1 MTIVH
6 SKYRGRPLSIAGCCL
21 GIGLLAGLFADRWAG
36 YPAIEANPSE
46 TARES
51 LIKEVSSRNDM
62 VFALSDRMAK
72 IAKLT
77 NPSVVHIQ
85 SERQTRRGLVE
96 ETGSGAI
103 VWSDRRPGTYVITN
117 RHVVDGTELD
127 RIQVQF
133 YDGRVVNPTWIR
145 SDRFTD
151 LAVMF
156 LDIKGQQPVRWG
168 DSNRCE
174 IGNIVLAV
182 GSPFGLSQTITYG
195 IVSAKGR
202 RALEL
207 GPNSDV
213 LNQDFLQTDAAIN
226 PGNSGGP
233 LINLQGE
240 VIGIN
245 TAIASNSGGN
255 EGVGFSIP
263 SNLARKVMEELLE
276 YGRVQRAYLGVKLDS
291 NFNTATASRLKL
303 DRPQGARVVEVY
315 PNTPAERAQFKVDD
329 VVVRFNQESVQ
340 DENHLINLVSLAPL
354 NTGLETILIRDGR
367 KVTVQVTLSD
377 REELQQRAVAP
388 EDPSKGYPV
397 EELGMTVHQMDPE
410 TAQSLGY
417 PSGSSG
423 LLVVKVDPASQL
435 SGKLQRYDLI
445 EEAAR
450 TPLNS
455 VTDLKQVLEERNRAT
470 IVLKI
475 KRKSAAGVMETHM
488 IVLK

>member
-1 MTIVH
+1 MH
-6 SKYRGRPLSIAGCCL
+6 SPNRGTPLFLVSTCL
-21 GIGLLAGLFADRWAG
+21 LCGLLLGLLAERWSGMTA
-36 YPAIEANPSE
+36 AVANPAESS
-46 TARES
+46 RES
-51 LIKEVSSRNDM
+51 LLKEISNRNDAA
-62 VFALSDRMAK
+62 FALSERMAK
-72 IAKLT
+72 IARLT
-77 NPSVVHIQ
+77 SPSVVHIQ

-96 ETGSGAI
+96 ETGSGAVVI
-103 VWSDRRPGTYVITN
+103 SERRPGAYVITN

-127 RIQVQF
+127 RIQVQLH
-133 YDGRVVNPTWIR
+133 DGRVVNPTWIR
-145 SDRFTD
+145 SDRHTD

-156 LDIKGQQPVRWG
+156 LDLKGLQPAQWG
-168 DSNRCE
+168 DSSRCE
-174 IGNIVLAV
+174 IGHIVLAV

-195 IVSAKGR
+195 IISAKGR

-213 LNQDFLQTDAAIN
+213 LNQDFIQTDAAIN

-240 VIGIN
+240 VIGVN

-263 SNLARKVMEELLE
+263 SNLVRKVMEELLE

-291 NFNTATASRLKL
+291 NFDQAVASRLKME
-303 DRPQGARVVEVY
+303 RPQGARVVEVY
-315 PNTPAERAQFKVDD
+315 PNTPAARASLAPDD
-329 VVVRFNQESVQ
+329 VIVRFNQEYVQ

-354 NTGLETILIRDGR
+354 NQGIETVVIRNGR
-367 KVTVQVTLSD
+367 QIVVKVTLSD

-397 EELGMTVHQMDPE
+397 EELGMTVHQLDPE

-417 PSGSSG
+417 PPGSNG
-423 LLVVKVDPASQL
+423 LLVVKVDPGSQL
-435 SGKLQRYDLI
+435 TGKLQRYDLI

-455 VTDLKQVLEERNRAT
+455 VGDLSQVLEERNRET

-475 KRKSAAGVMETHM
+475 RRKNGSNLETHM

>member
-1 MTIVH
+1 MLV
-6 SKYRGRPLSIAGCCL
+6 
-21 GIGLLAGLFADRWAG
+21 GLVAERWFGMSYVSADLA
-36 YPAIEANPSE
+36 ESN
-46 TARES
+46 REQ
-51 LIKEVSSRNDM
+51 LIKDVSTRSDM
-62 VFALSDRMAK
+62 VYALSDRMAK
-72 IAKLT
+72 VAKLT

-85 SERQTRRGLVE
+85 SERNTRRGLVE
-96 ETGSGAI
+96 ETGSGA
-103 VWSDRRPGTYVITN
+103 VVYSERRSGAFVVTN

-127 RIQVQF
+127 RIQVQLN
-133 YDGRVVNPTWIR
+133 DGRIVNPTWIR
-145 SDRFTD
+145 SDRSTD

-156 LDIKGQQPVRWG
+156 LDVKGLQPARWG
-168 DSNRCE
+168 DSNQCE

-263 SNLARKVMEELLE
+263 SNLVRKVMEELLE

-291 NFNTATASRLKL
+291 NFDTATATRLKL
-303 DRPQGARVVEVY
+303 DRPSGARVVEIY
-315 PNTPAERAQFKVDD
+315 PNTPAERARFQRDD
-329 VVVRFNQESVQ
+329 VIVRFNKESVQ

-354 NTGLETILIRDGR
+354 NQEIETVLIRDGR
-367 KVTVQVTLSD
+367 RLSVNVILSD

-397 EELGMTVHQMDPE
+397 SELGLTVHPLDPE
-410 TAQSLGY
+410 TANSLGY
-417 PSGSSG
+417 PTGSTG
-423 LLVVKVDPASQL
+423 LLVVKVDPESEL
-435 SGKLQRYDLI
+435 ESKLRRYDLI

-455 VTDLKQVLEERNRAT
+455 VGDLEQVLEERNRET
-470 IVLKI
+470 VVLKI
-475 KRKSAAGVMETHM
+475 KRKGASGLETHM

>member
-1 MTIVH
+1 MPVH
-6 SKYRGRPLSIAGCCL
+6 SPNRGTSLLIACLCLATGLSV
-21 GIGLLAGLFADRWAG
+21 GLLADRWFVMASVS
-36 YPAIEANPSE
+36 ANPAESS
-46 TARES
+46 REQ
-51 LIKEVSSRNDM
+51 LIKEMSSRNDA

-72 IAKLT
+72 VAQLT

-85 SERQTRRGLVE
+85 SERHTRRGLVE

-103 VWSDRRPGTYVITN
+103 VVSERRQGAFVVTN

-127 RIQVQF
+127 RIQVSLF
-133 YDGRVVNPTWIR
+133 DGRVVNPTWIR
-145 SDRFTD
+145 SDRNTD

-156 LDIKGQQPVRWG
+156 LDVKGLQPARWG
-168 DSNRCE
+168 DSSECQ

-263 SNLARKVMEELLE
+263 SNLVRKVMEELLE

-291 NFNTATASRLKL
+291 NFDAATAARLKL
-303 DRPQGARVVEVY
+303 DRPQGARVVEIY
-315 PNTPAERAQFKVDD
+315 PNTPAERARLRADD
-329 VVVRFNQESVQ
+329 VVIRFNNEIVQ

-354 NTGLETILIRDGR
+354 NKEIETVLIREGR
-367 KVTVQVTLSD
+367 KMTLPVVLSD

-388 EDPSKGYPV
+388 EDPSKGYPIQD
-397 EELGMTVHQMDPE
+397 LGLTVHQLDAE
-410 TAQSLGY
+410 TAGSLGY
-417 PSGSSG
+417 PTGSTG
-423 LLVVKVDPASQL
+423 LLVVKIEPGSQL
-435 SGKLQRYDLI
+435 DSKLRRYDLI

-455 VTDLKQVLEERNRAT
+455 VGDLQQVLEERNRET
-470 IVLKI
+470 IVLKV
-475 KRKSAAGVMETHM
+475 KRKGPNGIETHM
-488 IVLK
+488 LVLK